1 MSSEFDEIT
10 EAAALPPAAVH
21 EAAPR
26 GSTPVSRL
34 VARLFAA
41 AGNPLR
47 VRLLRCL
54 MRPLGLL
61 GVAGVASGA
70 FVAFVDRHGGE
81 AQIDPEAVAQVSSRQ
96 MLELAHFVEQV
107 DPQALEHFAGLAA
120 SSPLAMAAFSASV
133 LLLLYRR
140 LRLTPAFK
148 PPA

>member
-10 EAAALPPAAVH
+10 EAPTQAAADEAPARA
-21 EAAPR
+21 
-26 GSTPVSRL
+26 GTTVSRL

-70 FVAFVDRHGGE
+70 FVAFVDGQRGE
-81 AQIDPEAVAQVSSRQ
+81 LQIDAEAVAQVSSQQ

-107 DPQALEHFAGLAA
+107 DPQALEQFATLAA
-120 SSPLAMAAFSASV
+120 GSPLALATFSASV

-140 LRLTPAFK
+140 LQLKPGFRRPA
-148 PPA
+148 

>member
-1 MSSEFDEIT
+1 MNHEFDDIPE
-10 EAAALPPAAVH
+10 PAP
-21 EAAPR
+21 APASSQGNASR
-26 GSTPVSRL
+26 TGTPVSRL

-47 VRLLRCL
+47 LRLLRCL

-70 FVAFVDRHGGE
+70 FVAFVDRRGD
-81 AQIDPEAVAQVSSRQ
+81 APVDVDAVAQVSSQQ

-107 DPQALEHFAGLAA
+107 DPQALEHFATLAA
-120 SSPLAMAAFSASV
+120 SSPLMMATFSASV

-140 LRLTPAFK
+140 LQLKPAAR